1 MLRLKDIRKT
11 YESGGVNVPA
21 LKGINLNF
29 RQSEFVSILGQSGCG
44 KTTLL
49 NIIGGLDRYTS
60 GDLIIVGKSTKDYT
74 DKDWDSYR
82 NHTIGFVFQNY
93 NLIMHLNILDNV
105 EMALALAGLNRE
117 ERKQKAID
125 ALKRVGLGDHLHK
138 RPSQLSGGQMQRV
151 AIARAIVNHPKII
164 LADEPT
170 GALDTETSIQIMEIL
185 KELSKDKLIIM
196 VTHNPELA
204 EQYSTR
210 IVRVLDGE
218 VKSDS
223 MPFSEEDE
231 IAEINALQSVVASC
245 SDSNLAN
252 ENKIIN
258 KSTLNE
264 TANANVAE
272 NESVNANEENVNE
285 NNVKAN
291 KGEEIVKPKAKKK
304 GQKTEKTSMS
314 FFTALKLSL
323 QNLRTKKTRTILTSI
338 AGSIGIIGVALILAL
353 SNGFQAYVN
362 KMQMDTLSNYPL
374 TIERTATDYNS
385 LADAFGKA
393 NSDKNGKLDK
403 IYVNKVMEKLK
414 SLQRNN
420 NITEEYIENVVKT
433 IDSDLYYDIQY
444 LTDLKLNIYK
454 KTTYNELPIYQ
465 DVNAMSGSYSGMG
478 SVWSELVSNKDF
490 IQSQYDLV
498 YGAYPQDPTSES
510 MDKEHQIV
518 LILNANNQI
527 SDIMLSALGLP
538 YAEDSYSY
546 ADFVGQEFK
555 VLSNDKLYSI
565 SGDNV
570 TKNKVTKDLYDS
582 GITLKIVGILRL
594 NDNSSMG
601 SISGAVA
608 YLPSLSNYMLNLENQ
623 SNLVAWQKA
632 HKEINAKTGEAF
644 TGSDDEKEQAYQK
657 ALRVLGADK
666 TPSQINI
673 SPVDFKAKEQIKEHL
688 DNYHATKENEEDKV
702 YYTDLMEIMVS
713 TINTVISAISYVLIA
728 FTSVSLVVSSLMIGI
743 ITYVSVL
750 ERIKEIGILR
760 SIGARKKD
768 ISRVFNAET
777 LIIGFCAGLIGVIVT
792 LMLSIPINIILY
804 ALVDIPNMCALPAI
818 SAVVLI
824 LISMGLT
831 LISGLI
837 PARIASKKDPVIAL
851 RSE

>member
-1 MLRLKDIRKT
+1 MLRLKNITKV
-11 YESGGVNVPA
+11 YESGGAEVSA

-29 RQSEFVSILGQSGCG
+29 RKSEFVSILGQSGCG

-49 NIIGGLDRYTS
+49 NIIGGLDRYTN
-60 GDLIIVGKSTKDYT
+60 GDLIICGKSTKDYV

-93 NLIMHLNILDNV
+93 NLIMHLSILDNV
-105 EMALALAGLNRE
+105 EMALTLAGLSRE

-125 ALKRVGLGDHLHK
+125 ALKSVGLGEHLHK

-204 EQYSTR
+204 EKYSTR

-223 MPFSEEDE
+223 MPFSEKDE
-231 IAEINALQSVVASC
+231 IEEVAKIKAELEESATGKESEKV
-245 SDSNLAN
+245 
-252 ENKIIN
+252 E
-258 KSTLNE
+258 KS
-264 TANANVAE
+264 
-272 NESVNANEENVNE
+272 
-285 NNVKAN
+285 
-291 KGEEIVKPKAKKK
+291 KKK
-304 GQKTEKTSMS
+304 AKTEKTSMS
-314 FFTALKLSL
+314 FLTALKLSL
-323 QNLRTKKTRTILTSI
+323 QNLRTKKARTILTSI

-353 SNGFQAYVN
+353 SNGFQAYVD

-374 TIERTATDYNS
+374 TIERSATDYNS
-385 LADAFGKA
+385 LVDALGKSNKSNNKA
-393 NSDKNGKLDK
+393 LDK
-403 IYVNKVMEKLK
+403 IYVNKVLEKLQ
-414 SLQRNN
+414 SLERNN
-420 NITEEYIENVVKT
+420 KITQEYIDSTVKT

-444 LTDLKLNIYK
+444 LTDLNLNIYR
-454 KTTYNELPIYQ
+454 KTTYNGLPIYQ
-465 DVNAMSGSYSGMG
+465 NVNAMTSSYSGMG
-478 SVWSELVSNKDF
+478 SVWSELANNKKF
-490 IQSQYDLV
+490 IESQYDLV
-498 YGAYPQDPTSES
+498 YGNYPQDPTSEN
-510 MDKEHQIV
+510 MGKEHQIV
-518 LILNANNQI
+518 LVLNSNNQI
-527 SDIMLSALGLP
+527 SDMMLSALGLP
-538 YAEDSYSY
+538 CTNDTYNYE
-546 ADFVGQEFK
+546 DFVGQEFK
-555 VLSNDKLYSI
+555 VLPNDVLYSI
-565 SGDNV
+565 DGDTV
-570 TKNKVTKDLYDS
+570 TKNKVTKDIYDS

-594 NDNSSMG
+594 NENSSMG
-601 SISGAVA
+601 SISGSVA
-608 YLPSLSNYMLNLENQ
+608 YLSSLSNYMLDLEYN
-623 SNLVAWQKA
+623 SNLIAWQKV
-632 HKEINAKTGEAF
+632 HTSVNAVTGEAF
-644 TGSDDEKEQAYQK
+644 AGSTDDEKQLEYEK
-657 ALRVLGADK
+657 ALRKLGADK

-673 SPVDFKAKEQIKEHL
+673 YPVDFKSKEAIKEHL
-688 DNYHATKENEEDKV
+688 DKYNATIENEEDKI
-702 YYTDLMEIMVS
+702 YYTDLMEVMVS

-777 LIIGFCAGLIGVIVT
+777 LIIGFCAGLIGVLVT
-792 LMLSIPINIILY
+792 LILSIPINLILY
-804 ALVDIPNMCALPAI
+804 ALVDIPNMCALPFVSAI
-818 SAVVLI
+818 VLI